1 MHFYKIHMKTSL
13 NEDVKRV
20 IDLNYTSYIIS
31 WFFAK
36 LFFFRNIF
44 LKVYRVYH
52 HATLSETSIAI
63 FLLLHNHAMQR
74 TILITEY

>member
-1 MHFYKIHMKTSL
+1 MKTSL

-36 LFFFRNIF
+36 LFFF
-44 LKVYRVYH
+44 
-52 HATLSETSIAI
+52 
-63 FLLLHNHAMQR
+63 
-74 TILITEY
+74 